1 MAAANG
7 KPIAITMGDPNGIG
21 PEIVCAAV
29 AESEADDLVVI
40 GSSAV
45 LANAARATG
54 KPIPGRVIDITG
66 NLTASSRLV
75 PGTIQREAGAL
86 AAAAIERAIAGC
98 LAGEFRAMVTAPIH
112 KQAIALAGVAFP
124 GHTEWVA
131 NRCGVA
137 NPVMML
143 WDERIA
149 VALVTCHLAL
159 ARVPATL
166 SVEAIERTATLLDEV
181 LARLH
186 GRPVRLALC
195 GLNPHAGEGGLFGD
209 EEDRI
214 LAPAIAKLRA
224 GGVDIDGPLPP
235 DTAFTPAALARYAG
249 HVCMYHDQGLIPF
262 KTLAFADGVNVT
274 LGIPIVRTS
283 VDHGTAFEIAGRGV
297 ADHRSMIAAIDL
309 ARRLAP
315 IAGQE
320 M

>member
-1 MAAANG
+1 MVAG
-7 KPIAITMGDPNGIG
+7 KIDPIAITMGDPNGIG

-29 AESEADDLVVI
+29 ADSEADDLVVI

-45 LANAARATG
+45 LAAAARATG
-54 KPIPGRVIDITG
+54 KPNPERVIDVAPSPTVI
-66 NLTASSRLV
+66 SSLV
-75 PGTIQREAGAL
+75 PGTIQREAGAI
-86 AAAAIERAIAGC
+86 AAAAIERAVAGC

-112 KQAIALAGVAFP
+112 KQAIALAGVDFP
-124 GHTEWVA
+124 GHTEWIA
-131 NRCGVA
+131 DRCGIA

-159 ARVPATL
+159 ARVPVAL
-166 SVEAIERTATLLDEV
+166 SVDAVLRTATLLDDV

-186 GRPVRLALC
+186 GHPVRLALC
-195 GLNPHAGEGGLFGD
+195 GVNPHAGEGGLFGD

-214 LAPAIAKLRA
+214 LAPALARLRA
-224 GGVDIDGPLPP
+224 NGLAIDGPLPP

-262 KTLAFADGVNVT
+262 KALAFADGVNVT

-283 VDHGTAFEIAGRGV
+283 VDHGTAFDIAWRGV

-315 IAGQE
+315 INGQE
-320 M
+320 A